1 LDGRAPAKI
10 EFPRMRVQSLRLNA
24 DGKTIAFT
32 NVKNRAEIWVLEKF
46 LK

>member
-1 LDGRAPAKI
+1 VDGSAPAKI
-10 EFPRMRVQSLRLNA
+10 DFPAMWINSLRLNR

-32 NVKNRAEIWVLEKF
+32 NVKQRSEIWVLESF